1 MASNSTPL
9 VPVEPHDMKR
19 RMSAQKVMQMLGG
32 DSEMAASASVT
43 NDADAM
49 KNEAERLQLINK
61 QLEKIVTLTG
71 DTDAVTGSK
80 E

>member
-1 MASNSTPL
+1 MASNSTPH
-9 VPVEPHDMKR
+9 VPVEPHDLKR
-19 RMSAQKVMQMLGG
+19 RMSEQKVMQMLGG
-32 DSEMAASASVT
+32 GSEMAASASVT

-49 KNEAERLQLINK
+49 KSEAERLQLINK

-71 DTDAVTGSK
+71 DTDSVTGSK